1 MIEIKN
7 LDFAYHKKQ
16 PLFQGLDLELQPGKI
31 YGLLGKNGTGKSTL
45 LKLING
51 VLFPDGGA
59 VGLEGYNSRDRRPAM
74 LEQIFFLSEE
84 YHLPSITP
92 QEYVRAYSSFYP
104 NFDRSKFEDI
114 MNTFEVP
121 RDRKLSSLS
130 LGQKKKAAIAFGL
143 ATNCKYLLLD
153 EPTNGLDIPSKSQF
167 RKVIA
172 TGFSADQVVIISTH
186 QIRDLSNLIESVII
200 IDNGKIIFSKDVFEV
215 EEKILFTKSL
225 SSDARSECIYSE
237 MVTGG
242 YVHLLPNHDGQP
254 SEVELEAFFNAIVSN
269 KESVQKLFKS

>member
-1 MIEIKN
+1 MIAIKD
-7 LDFAYHKKQ
+7 LYFSYKKNQ
-16 PLFQGLDLELQPGKI
+16 ALFQGLDLELQPGKI

-51 VLFPDGGA
+51 VLFPNAGQ
-59 VGLEGYNSRDRRPAM
+59 VGVADYISKDRRPGM

-84 YHLPSITP
+84 YHLPSLTP
-92 QEYVRAYSSFYP
+92 EDYVKAYSPFYP
-104 NFDRSKFEDI
+104 KFDRSKFEEI
-114 MNTFEVP
+114 INIFEVP
-121 RDRKLSSLS
+121 RGRKLSNLS
-130 LGQKKKAAIAFGL
+130 LGQKKKSAIAFGL
-143 ATNCKYLLLD
+143 ATNCKYLLFD

-172 TGFSADQVVIISTH
+172 TGFREDQVVIISTH

-200 IDNGKIIFSKDVFEV
+200 IEDGKIIFSKDVFEV

-225 SSDARSECIYSE
+225 SSDAKSDCLYSE

-242 YVHLLPNHDGQP
+242 YVHLLPNPEQEP
-254 SEVELEAFFNAIVSN
+254 SEVELEALFNAIIYN
-269 KESVQKLFKS
+269 KELVQKLF

>member
-1 MIEIKN
+1 MIAIKD
-7 LDFAYHKKQ
+7 LYFSYKKNQ
-16 PLFQGLDLELQPGKI
+16 ALFQGLDLELQPGKI

-51 VLFPDGGA
+51 VLFPNEGH
-59 VGLEGYNSRDRRPAM
+59 VGVEDYESKDRRPGM

-84 YHLPSITP
+84 YHLPSVTAENYIK
-92 QEYVRAYSSFYP
+92 AYSPFYP
-104 NFDRSKFEDI
+104 KFDRSKFEEI
-114 MNTFEVP
+114 FNIFEVP
-121 RDRKLSSLS
+121 RGRKLSNLS

-143 ATNCKYLLLD
+143 ATNCKYLLFD

-172 TGFSADQVVIISTH
+172 AGFREDQVVIISTH

-200 IDNGKIIFSKDVFEV
+200 IEDGKIIFSKDVFEV

-225 SSDARSECIYSE
+225 SSDAKSECLYSE

-242 YVHLLPNHDGQP
+242 YVHLLPNPENEP
-254 SEVELEAFFNAIVSN
+254 SEVELEALFNAIISN
-269 KESVQKLFKS
+269 KESVQKLF

>member
-1 MIEIKN
+1 MIAIKD
-7 LDFAYHKKQ
+7 LYYSYRKKQ

-51 VLFPDGGA
+51 VLFPNEGHVA
-59 VGLEGYNSRDRRPAM
+59 VESYESKNRRPDM

-84 YHLPSITP
+84 YHLPTVTA
-92 QEYVRAYSSFYP
+92 ENYVKAYSPFYP
-104 NFDRSKFEDI
+104 QFDRSKFEEI
-114 MNTFEVP
+114 MNIFEVP
-121 RDRKLSSLS
+121 RERKLSNLS

-143 ATNCKYLLLD
+143 ATNCKYLLFD

-172 TGFSADQVVIISTH
+172 TGFREDQVVIISTH

-200 IDNGKIIFSKDVFEV
+200 IEDGKIIFSKDVFEV

-225 SSDARSECIYSE
+225 SSDSKPDCLYSE

-242 YVHLLPNHDGQP
+242 YVHLLPNPKNEP
-254 SEVELEAFFNAIVSN
+254 SEVELEALFNAIISN
-269 KESVQKLFKS
+269 KESLQNLF

>member
-59 VGLEGYNSRDRRPAM
+59 VGLEGYNSRDRRPVM

-172 TGFSADQVVIISTH
+172 TGFRADQVVIISTH

>member
-1 MIEIKN
+1 MIAIKD
-7 LDFAYHKKQ
+7 LYYSYKKEQ

-51 VLFPDGGA
+51 VLFPHEGHVA
-59 VGLEGYNSRDRRPAM
+59 VESYESRDRRPGM

-84 YHLPSITP
+84 YHLPTVTAES
-92 QEYVRAYSSFYP
+92 YVKAYSPFYP
-104 NFDRSKFEDI
+104 KFDRSKFEDI
-114 MNTFEVP
+114 MNIFEVP
-121 RDRKLSSLS
+121 RERKLSNLS

-143 ATNCKYLLLD
+143 ATNCKYLLFD

-172 TGFSADQVVIISTH
+172 TGFREDQVVIISTH

-200 IDNGKIIFSKDVFEV
+200 IEDGKIIFSKDVFEV
-215 EEKILFTKSL
+215 EEKIMFTKSL
-225 SSDARSECIYSE
+225 SSDAKPDCLYSE

-242 YVHLLPNHDGQP
+242 YVHLLPNPENEP
-254 SEVELEAFFNAIVSN
+254 SEVELEALFNAIISN
-269 KESVQKLFKS
+269 KESVQNLF